1 MKTITSLKGNH
12 IYVLLLIL
20 THMCNILLIRALF
33 SSGQDSIITAHIK
46 GSFTLKERG
55 VEYKIDIAVRWVL
68 SKFNVFFTLRG
79 GKDEMNLNE

>member
-1 MKTITSLKGNH
+1 M
-12 IYVLLLIL
+12 LLLIL
-20 THMCNILLIRALF
+20 THICNILLIRALF

-68 SKFNVFFTLRG
+68 SKFNMLGFHVERRQRSKEISSSRGMKLTLN
-79 GKDEMNLNE
+79 K